1 MRHTIENLT
10 PIHKPTKP
18 IKTKKQVKPIKTKK
32 QVKPIKTKKI
42 KTKYNFFY
50 LICISGMDK

>member
-42 KTKYNFFY
+42 KTKYNFLFD
-50 LICISGMDK
+50 LH